1 LVARTRQEVNDAEM
15 QEKFIELIKTIL
27 VYKFSKLSR
36 EDIAAMLRLDDLKQT
51 RVYRD
56 ALEEG
61 RQEGRQEG
69 KLEAAVPLL
78 LQAGLTVEQ
87 IAEQLQLD
95 LVAVQQV
102 AEQGSESVSQE
113 D

>member
-1 LVARTRQEVNDAEM
+1 
-15 QEKFIELIKTIL
+15 
-27 VYKFSKLSR
+27 
-36 EDIAAMLRLDDLKQT
+36 MLRLDDLKQT

-61 RQEGRQEG
+61 
-69 KLEAAVPLL
+69 KLTAVPLL
-78 LQAGLTVEQ
+78 LKAGMTVEQ
-87 IAEQLQLD
+87 IAEQLQVD

-102 AEQGSESVSQE
+102 AEQNTGSESRE

>member
-69 KLEAAVPLL
+69 KLEAVPLL